1 MKRAIVPATAVVAW
15 TAVLVQMVLSVQH
28 GLARGE
34 SFLHATVD
42 YFAYFTVLTN
52 VLVALV
58 LTVPWLAPES
68 PMGRWLARPHMTAMT
83 ATAII
88 IVGLTYHFL
97 LSGAYH
103 PVGVEYATDLG
114 MHYLVPTAFTLYWV
128 LFAPKAGLRYSHLPY
143 FAIYPFAYL
152 TFLTARGAMVGEY
165 PYFFVDVNTLGFT
178 IAARNALGLVM
189 IYFVIAALLLLIT
202 SKHRAEEVG

>member
-1 MKRAIVPATAVVAW
+1 MKRAIAPATAVVAW
-15 TAVLVQMVLSVQH
+15 AAVLVQLVLSIQH
-28 GLARGE
+28 SMARGD

-97 LSGAYH
+97 LSGAYN
-103 PVGVEYATDLG
+103 PVGIEYATDLG
-114 MHYLVPTAFTLYWV
+114 MHYLVPTLFTLYWV
-128 LFAPKAGLRYSHLPY
+128 LAAPKAGLSYSHLPF

-152 TFLTARGAMVGEY
+152 AFLVVRGAVVSEY
-165 PYFFVDVNTLGFT
+165 PYFFVDVNTLGFAV
-178 IAARNALGLVM
+178 AARNAMGLVLL
-189 IYFVIAALLLLIT
+189 YFMIAALLLLIT
-202 SKHRAEEVG
+202 TKHRVKEGG

>member
-1 MKRAIVPATAVVAW
+1 MKRAIAPATAIVAW
-15 TAVLVQMVLSVQH
+15 AAVLVQMVLSIQNSM
-28 GLARGE
+28 ARGD

-68 PMGRWLARPHMTAMT
+68 PLGKWLARPHMTAMT

-97 LSGAYH
+97 LSGSYD
-103 PVGVEYATDLG
+103 PVGIEYATDLG
-114 MHYLVPTAFTLYWV
+114 MHYLVPTLFTLYWV
-128 LFAPKAGLRYSHLPY
+128 LAAPKAGLSYSHLPY
-143 FAIYPFAYL
+143 FAIYPFGYL
-152 TFLTARGAMVGEY
+152 AFLVARGAVVSEY
-165 PYFFVDVNTLGFT
+165 PYFFVDVNTLGFAV
-178 IAARNALGLVM
+178 AARNAMGLVL
-189 IYFVIAALLLLIT
+189 IYFMIAALLLLIT
-202 SKHRAEEVG
+202 TKHRVKEDG